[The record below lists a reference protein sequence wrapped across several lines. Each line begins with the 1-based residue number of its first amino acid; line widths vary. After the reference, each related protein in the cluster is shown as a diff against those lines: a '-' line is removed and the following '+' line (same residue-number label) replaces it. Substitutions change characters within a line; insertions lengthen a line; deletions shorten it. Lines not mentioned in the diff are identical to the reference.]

1 MKINE
6 KNNKTYKKS
15 NIDDRHISKDF
26 SEIFDMSD
34 NVKDVGELFVD
45 ARVKKGLTQE
55 DVSKI
60 LKVRISAIKE
70 TDRGE
75 EI

>member
-6 KNNKTYKKS
+6 KNNKTLKKS
-15 NIDDRHISKDF
+15 NIDDKYISKDF
-26 SEIFDMSD
+26 SEIFDMPD
-34 NVKDVGELFVD
+34 NVEDIGELFVD

-55 DVSKI
+55 DVSKL
-60 LKVRISAIKE
+60 LKVRISAIKQ

-75 EI
+75 

>member
-26 SEIFDMSD
+26 SEIFNISE
-34 NVKDVGELFVD
+34 NVEDIGALFVD
-45 ARVKKGLTQE
+45 ARVKK
-55 DVSKI
+55 
-60 LKVRISAIKE
+60 A
-70 TDRGE
+70 
-75 EI
+75 